1 MTTTTTE
8 MDPILT
14 YIQQNICEPL
24 PLAKLAG
31 QASYS
36 PYHFTRLFKERMGIS
51 PLYYV
56 SSLRL
61 QKAKDMLLN
70 TSLSVRDIG
79 MEIGQQSLGTFTTRF
94 TQRVG
99 MTPAQFRNSA
109 QDASRYLQ
117 MLKQLDNWRT
127 SEAALPNHATVRGT
141 VQSYHSFQGVVL
153 IGLFPKPI
161 PEGVPLYGTLISSLG
176 PFEIPNVKPGV
187 YYLMATTVSWD
198 MRAVDILLPQSTLRT
213 RSRTAILVQANAELP
228 HLDVKLYP
236 PKLDDPPI
244 LISLPVLMNHF
255 LGRIGGKHTNVSDCD

>member
-8 MDPILT
+8 MDQILT
-14 YIQQNICEPL
+14 YIQENIFEPL

-31 QASYS
+31 QAAYS

-61 QKAKDMLLN
+61 QKAKNMLLHTN
-70 TSLSVRDIG
+70 LSVRDIG

-99 MTPAQFRNSA
+99 MTPAQFRQTA
-109 QDASRYLQ
+109 PEAPRYLQ
-117 MLKQLDNWRT
+117 MLKELDNWR
-127 SEAALPNHATVRGT
+127 SPEPALMNHSAVRGT
-141 VQSYHSFQGVVL
+141 VRSDQPFQGVVL

-161 PEGVPLYGTLISSLG
+161 PEGMPIYGTLIGSLG
-176 PFEIPNVKPGV
+176 PFEIPNVKPGI
-187 YYLMATTVSWD
+187 YYLMATTISWSTGAID
-198 MRAVDILLPQSTLRT
+198 MLLPQGTLRT
-213 RSRTAILVQANAELP
+213 RSHAAIVVHSSTELP
-228 HLDVKLYP
+228 HLDVELHP

-244 LISLPVLMNHF
+244 LISLPVLMNNF
-255 LGRIGGKHTNVSDCD
+255 LGRMGGKQTNVHVLK